1 MKGNISSNNGGN
13 NDDST
18 YTELDKV
25 RDVENSY
32 QSLT

>member
-1 MKGNISSNNGGN
+1 MKGNIGGNDSRN

-18 YTELDKV
+18 YTELNKV
-25 RDVENSY
+25 RDAEDNY